1 MPGYRRGMKPELTH
15 DEIDARSR
23 LGRFIP
29 MASLPGDRD
38 DLLAGATDLNAPDD
52 VLAELERL
60 PEDELF
66 ETVSEVWAALGHRN
80 EDATRR

>member
-1 MPGYRRGMKPELTH
+1 MEPELTH
-15 DEIDARSR
+15 DEIEARSR
-23 LGRFIP
+23 LGRYIP

-38 DLLAGATDLNAPDD
+38 DLIAGATELNAPDD
-52 VLAELERL
+52 IIDALERL

-80 EDATRR
+80 EDANH

>member
-1 MPGYRRGMKPELTH
+1 MEPELTH
-15 DEIDARSR
+15 AEIEARSR

-29 MASLPGDRD
+29 LASLPGDRD
-38 DLLAGATDLNAPDD
+38 DLVAGATDLNAPDD

-80 EDATRR
+80 EDAARR

>member
-1 MPGYRRGMKPELTH
+1 MSMRVPNLVPPQSGVVRLVVVCPGIAGDLEPELTH
-15 DEIDARSR
+15 DEI
-23 LGRFIP
+23 
-29 MASLPGDRD
+29 
-38 DLLAGATDLNAPDD
+38 
-52 VLAELERL
+52 ERL

>member
-1 MPGYRRGMKPELTH
+1 MPGYRRYMEPELTH
-15 DEIDARSR
+15 DEIEARSR

-29 MASLPGDRD
+29 LASLPGDRD
-38 DLLAGATDLNAPDD
+38 DLVAGATDLNAPDD
-52 VLAELERL
+52 VLAELDRL

-80 EDATRR
+80 EDANRR